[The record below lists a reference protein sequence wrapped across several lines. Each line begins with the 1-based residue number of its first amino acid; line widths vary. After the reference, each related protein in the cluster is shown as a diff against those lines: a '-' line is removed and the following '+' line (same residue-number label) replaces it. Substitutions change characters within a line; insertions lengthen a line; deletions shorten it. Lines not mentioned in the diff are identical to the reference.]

1 MKTRHLLLIL
11 ALIAAGPSL
20 AEEAAET
27 EGEAVAVN
35 DEYRIGIE
43 DVLQVVVW
51 GEEDLSLSVAVRPDG
66 FITLPLVND
75 VKVAGE
81 SPSSVG
87 ERIKTELSAFIR
99 DPNVTVIVEEINSF
113 RVFVLGEVN
122 NQGTLHFRRPTRLL
136 QAIAGAGGLTEFSRR
151 EAVLLREQHGVEK
164 RIKVNLKHLLAG
176 NPETDNLWLVPNDTV
191 IVF

>member
-11 ALIAAGPSL
+11 VVIAAVPSL
-20 AEEAAET
+20 AEQAADA
-27 EGEAVAVN
+27 EGEAVEFN
-35 DEYRIGIE
+35 EEYRIGIE

-75 VKVAGE
+75 VKVAGQ
-81 SPSSVG
+81 SPGSVA
-87 ERIKTELSAFIR
+87 ERITAELSEFIR

-122 NQGTLHFRRPTRLL
+122 TQGTLHFRRPTRLL
-136 QAIAGAGGLTEFSRR
+136 QAIATAGGLTEFSRR
-151 EAVLLREQHGVEK
+151 EAVLLREQQGVEK

-176 NPETDNLWLVPNDTV
+176 NPETDNLQLLPNDTV

>member
-1 MKTRHLLLIL
+1 MRTRHLLLML
-11 ALIAAGPSL
+11 VLISAAPLL
-20 AEEAAET
+20 AEQAAE
-27 EGEAVAVN
+27 GEPVDVN
-35 DEYRIGIE
+35 EEYRIGIE

-75 VKVAGE
+75 IKVVGD
-81 SPSSVG
+81 SPNSVA

-122 NQGTLHFRRPTRLL
+122 TQGALHFRRPTRLL
-136 QAIAGAGGLTEFSRR
+136 QAIASAGGLTEFSRR

-164 RIKVNLKHLLAG
+164 RIRVNLKHLLAG
-176 NPETDNLWLVPNDTV
+176 NPETENLMLLPNDTV

>member
-1 MKTRHLLLIL
+1 MKTRHLLLVL
-11 ALIAAGPSL
+11 VLIAAGASL
-20 AEEAAET
+20 AEEAADV
-27 EGEAVAVN
+27 EGEAVDV
-35 DEYRIGIE
+35 DEAYRIGIE

-51 GEEDLSLSVAVRPDG
+51 GEEDLSLSVTVRPDG

-75 VKVAGE
+75 VRVAGE
-81 SPSSVG
+81 SPSNVA
-87 ERIKTELSAFIR
+87 ERIREQLSTFIR

-122 NQGTLHFRRPTRLL
+122 NQGALHFRRPTRLL
-136 QAIAGAGGLTEFSRR
+136 QAIASAGGLTEFSRR

-176 NPETDNLWLVPNDTV
+176 NPEAENLMLLPNDTV